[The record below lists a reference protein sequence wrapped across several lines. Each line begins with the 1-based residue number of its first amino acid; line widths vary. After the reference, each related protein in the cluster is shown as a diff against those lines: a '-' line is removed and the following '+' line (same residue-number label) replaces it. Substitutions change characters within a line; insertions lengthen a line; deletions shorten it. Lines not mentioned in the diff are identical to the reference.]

1 MQQYR
6 VVDVTLEASRLR
18 GGGVRIDSNKVL
30 AAGGDRRSRAKD

>member
-6 VVDVTLEASRLR
+6 VVDVTLEAGRLR